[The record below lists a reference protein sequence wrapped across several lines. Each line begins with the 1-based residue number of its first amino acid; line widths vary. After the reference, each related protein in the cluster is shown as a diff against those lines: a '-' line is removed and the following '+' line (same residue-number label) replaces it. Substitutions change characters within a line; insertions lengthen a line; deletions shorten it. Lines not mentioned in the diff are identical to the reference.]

1 MPCLHTHPRTVLF
14 PILFILSYWVSLQL
28 CKENRSTLQLPGY
41 CHVHSSPSFSCLFLR
56 KTFLIICW
64 FTKIH
69 RLHVVQL
76 INDRVRHGEGKI
88 GYLCSG
94 VNFIYL
100 KVHIKQ
106 TVKTKKV
113 KIQKRM
119 RSHKRPEL
127 IGSKCKW

>member
-1 MPCLHTHPRTVLF
+1 M
-14 PILFILSYWVSLQL
+14 
-28 CKENRSTLQLPGY
+28 
-41 CHVHSSPSFSCLFLR
+41 
-56 KTFLIICW
+56 
-64 FTKIH
+64 
-69 RLHVVQL
+69 HVVQL

-100 KVHIKQ
+100 KVHIKE
-106 TVKTKKV
+106 TLKTKKV

-127 IGSKCKW
+127 IDRSAGGRCALEWRKDLHRRKAMKS